1 MVSIF
6 KDEEDYIIRFTKKV
20 EDYFI
25 KYKYHYEEQFHFQG
39 YLISFNYQKNRIHL
53 TVELP
58 MIKENK
64 DKEKGLIV
72 MQEINLLKK
81 VDKNLENLVR
91 FMIEEKKKLFQD
103 KSYLSSL
110 IQDVFINRWV
120 FIQECPICVEFN
132 AHTRCDRCQFPICAL
147 CLNKFMTFEN
157 SERIAKKFCQC
168 NRNFLVFNKMP
179 CHRLIIHEANR
190 NFSVFNIRPYHWT
203 LEDKPPN
210 DLFYNRFNNED
221 INYEETQAENT
232 QAENN
237 GADHSEA
244 DDTEDEDTEDQDS
257 EDENTEDEDTETED
271 TDDNVND
278 NSEDEDTDD
287 DVNDNSEAEDTE
299 TEEDKLAVSLF
310 LKAVQNFSP
319 DFIVNANCLRSDS
332 DDDENNVEDLEN

>member
-6 KDEEDYIIRFTKKV
+6 KDEEDYIKRCTKKV
-20 EDYFI
+20 EDFFI
-25 KYKYHYEEQFHFQG
+25 KHKVHYEEQFHLHD
-39 YLISFNYQKNRIHL
+39 YLISFNFQKNRIHL
-53 TVELP
+53 TVEVP

-64 DKEKGLIV
+64 DKERGLIV
-72 MQEINLLKK
+72 VQEVNLLKK
-81 VDKNLENLVR
+81 VDKNVENLVR

-157 SERIAKKFCQC
+157 SEKIAKKFCQC
-168 NRNFLVFNKMP
+168 NRNFLVFNEMP

-190 NFSVFNIRPYHWT
+190 NFSVFNIRPYHWF

-237 GADHSEA
+237 GADNSEA
-244 DDTEDEDTEDQDS
+244 EDTENEDTEDEDTEDEDT
-257 EDENTEDEDTETED
+257 EDETEDEDTEDEESNTNVED
-271 TDDNVND
+271 SENDD
-278 NSEDEDTDD
+278 SED
-287 DVNDNSEAEDTE
+287 
-299 TEEDKLAVSLF
+299 EEDKLMVSLF
-310 LKAVQNFSP
+310 LRAVQNFSP
-319 DFIVNANCLRSDS
+319 DFTVNANLQSDS
-332 DDDENNVEDLEN
+332 DDTVERVYNENNNETEDN